1 MDELKYLHTEGL
13 KDIEIPDGLEDR
25 LSMMID
31 QLEENEECAAKA
43 TVALPAKP
51 ARKVRLRI
59 IQAVSVAACIALI
72 FGTATI
78 LNSKDDPA
86 HKDTFDNPE
95 TACIEAE
102 KALNLLAYNL
112 GEGMKHL
119 EKSKEISVRTNNVI
133 NRTIEKLGNNE

>member
-102 KALNLLAYNL
+102 KALSLLAYNL
-112 GEGMKHL
+112 GEGVKHL
-119 EKSKEISVRTNNVI
+119 EMSKEISVRTNNTI

>member
-1 MDELKYLHTEGL
+1 MDELKHLHTEGL

-31 QLEENEECAAKA
+31 QLEENEECVAKV
-43 TVALPAKP
+43 TVTLPAKS
-51 ARKVRLRI
+51 AKKVRLRI

-72 FGTATI
+72 FGTVTI
-78 LNSKDDPA
+78 LNSKDDTA

-95 TACIEAE
+95 TACKEAE
-102 KALNLLAYNL
+102 KALSILAYNL

-119 EKSKEISVRTNNVI
+119 ERSKEISMRTNNVI

>member
-1 MDELKYLHTEGL
+1 MDELKHLHTEGL

-31 QLEENEECAAKA
+31 QLEENEECVAKV
-43 TVALPAKP
+43 TVTLPAKS
-51 ARKVRLRI
+51 AKKVRLRI

-72 FGTATI
+72 FGTVTI
-78 LNSKDDPA
+78 LNSKDDTA

-95 TACIEAE
+95 TACKEAD
-102 KALNLLAYNL
+102 KALSILAYNL

-119 EKSKEISVRTNNVI
+119 ERSKEISMRTNNVI